1 MVIKSNIVQKSHGQ
15 TAEHSSNFQLFLFV
29 IDHHS
34 PVDVRLYETACTPV
48 QRLTILGSASA
59 LCTNCSPTCPGR
71 PTVRQNFLPTFRR
84 CIQYLSQ
91 TLFESMVRPN
101 CCIHHLI
108 PEQRDVNVLS
118 RLRNPSKYP
127 VPFARTE
134 RYKKSFLPPL
144 CSTELC
150 CRFKRLRL
158 NSLCIYCFMC
168 FMFYVCLIL
177 LYVFISG
184 MLCNA
189 VIRNK
194 RIRHRACDVA

>member
-1 MVIKSNIVQKSHGQ
+1 MISMY
-15 TAEHSSNFQLFLFV
+15 
-29 IDHHS
+29 
-34 PVDVRLYETACTPV
+34 RLY
-48 QRLTILGSASA
+48 LTDANICHRHCL
-59 LCTNCSPTCPGR
+59 NQCS
-71 PTVRQNFLPTFRR
+71 
-84 CIQYLSQ
+84 
-91 TLFESMVRPN
+91 RPN

-134 RYKKSFLPPL
+134 RYKKSFLPYALRSFVADSSDYVL
-144 CSTELC
+144 CMS
-150 CRFKRLRL
+150 
-158 NSLCIYCFMC
+158 
-168 FMFYVCLIL
+168 CLIL

-194 RIRHRACDVA
+194 RIHSSGSLPGSGWDCLHRTISPASAL